1 MPRKKKHEEK
11 KTPKK
16 KEEEREY
23 NPFSSIVLK
32 EKKEPEKKK
41 APIVPKPKKPG
52 EIVQGYVPSASFADI
67 LDSFEKTGNPYRLP
81 QQKASK
87 APTSFGDILDQW
99 EGKKSGKKEKKKE
112 ITPSPQY
119 KATRSFGDIL
129 DQYEGVVRKENAK
142 KPKEEVKTP
151 PKKEEEKGS
160 SMLLEETE
168 EDKPSPDA
176 VWSVIGGVNKNYVRK
191 EEEKKEEI
199 KKEKTKNEYSRVSP
213 AYSPSKS
220 FSEILSEY
228 EGVKESK
235 KEEKPEIVI
244 EEVKNEE
251 EKVEIKVEEHSFFME
266 KDEEIPISNSVV
278 WSIMGGVN
286 ENFVREENKEEEKE
300 EEKEEVKEEL
310 TFSRASKPYV
320 PTKSFSE
327 ILSEYSE
334 VKKETAPLETKEES
348 VVPPTS
354 QFDKPISESFFI
366 EENEENKVDSNVAW
380 SIVGGANKDY
390 VRKEEEKKEEIQTHD
405 TPDYKR
411 SSNKYEGKKNFS
423 SILSDYEK
431 KEVVR
436 EKTFE
441 EIMKEKG
448 DTGLKKARVYTL
460 NELRRMDPQA
470 TLDLHG
476 EYKAE
481 GEVAIKEFLQS
492 SYDNGLR
499 KISIITGK
507 GLHSEDGQ
515 SVLKTLLDEILKS
528 TPYISEYNNAP
539 LNKGGS
545 GAFWIILKEKSDK
558 TDSSI

>member
-99 EGKKSGKKEKKKE
+99 EGKKSGKKEKNKE

-176 VWSVIGGVNKNYVRK
+176 VWSVIGGVNKNFVRK
-191 EEEKKEEI
+191 EEKKEEREKETT
-199 KKEKTKNEYSRVSP
+199 KKAYDRVAP
-213 AYSPSKS
+213 QYSPSKS

-228 EGVKESK
+228 EGTKEKK
-235 KEEKPEIVI
+235 KEEKTEII
-244 EEVKNEE
+244 NEE
-251 EKVEIKVEEHSFFME
+251 IIKEDIVQPAVEEHSFFME
-266 KDEEIPISNSVV
+266 KDEEISISNSVV

-286 ENFVREENKEEEKE
+286 ENFVREENKVEEKE
-300 EEKEEVKEEL
+300 EEKEEVKEEPAF
-310 TFSRASKPYV
+310 TRASKPYV

-334 VKKETAPLETKEES
+334 VKKETAPIDTEEES

-390 VRKEEEKKEEIQTHD
+390 VRKEEEKKEETPTHD
-405 TPDYKR
+405 TPVYKR

-448 DTGLKKARVYTL
+448 DAGLKKARVYTL

-515 SVLKTLLDEILKS
+515 SVLKTLLDEILKN

-545 GAFWIILKEKSDK
+545 GACWIILKEKSDK

>member
-199 KKEKTKNEYSRVSP
+199 KKERTKNEYSRVSP
-213 AYSPSKS
+213 TYSPSKS

-244 EEVKNEE
+244 EEVKKEE

-286 ENFVREENKEEEKE
+286 ENFVREENKVEEKE
-300 EEKEEVKEEL
+300 EEKEEVKEEPAF
-310 TFSRASKPYV
+310 TRASKPYV

-334 VKKETAPLETKEES
+334 VKKETAPIDTEEES
-348 VVPPTS
+348 VVPTTP
-354 QFDKPISESFFI
+354 QFEKPISDSFFI

-390 VRKEEEKKEEIQTHD
+390 VRKEEEKKEETPTHD
-405 TPDYKR
+405 TPVYKR

-448 DTGLKKARVYTL
+448 DAGLKKARVYTL

-515 SVLKTLLDEILKS
+515 SVLKTLLDEILKT

-545 GAFWIILKEKSDK
+545 GACWIILKEKSDK

>member
-41 APIVPKPKKPG
+41 APVAPKPKKPG

-129 DQYEGVVRKENAK
+129 DQYEGVVRKEK
-142 KPKEEVKTP
+142 KNQKQEEVKVAPKKEEVKATT
-151 PKKEEEKGS
+151 
-160 SMLLEETE
+160 MLLDETE
-168 EDKPSPDA
+168 EDKPSPNA
-176 VWSVIGGVNKNYVRK
+176 VWSVIGGLNKNFVRK
-191 EEEKKEEI
+191 EEKKET
-199 KKEKTKNEYSRVSP
+199 KEESKPKEAYNRVSP
-213 AYSPSKS
+213 SYSPSKS

-228 EGVKESK
+228 EGVKDNKKKEPLVIPEEKNEGKEREEK
-235 KEEKPEIVI
+235 KEED
-244 EEVKNEE
+244 
-251 EKVEIKVEEHSFFME
+251 VEEHSFFME
-266 KDEEIPISNSVV
+266 KDEDIPISDSVV

-286 ENFVREENKEEEKE
+286 ENFVREEKTEEEKKDIEEKE
-300 EEKEEVKEEL
+300 EKEEKTV
-310 TFSRASKPYV
+310 SRVSKPYV
-320 PTKSFSE
+320 PKKSFSE

-334 VKKETAPLETKEES
+334 AKKEAPSLEMKEES
-348 VVPPTS
+348 VLPPLS
-354 QFDKPISESFFI
+354 DFGEPISDSFFI
-366 EENEENKVDSNVAW
+366 EENEENKVDANIAW

-390 VRKEEEKKEEIQTHD
+390 VRQEEEKTEEKPQT
-405 TPDYKR
+405 PPSAPYKR
-411 SSNKYEGKKNFS
+411 SKKYEGKKDFS
-423 SILSDYEK
+423 SILTDYEK
-431 KEVVR
+431 KETVK

-448 DTGLKKARVYTL
+448 DGGLKKARVYTL

-476 EYKAE
+476 ENRTE
-481 GEVAIKEFLQS
+481 GESAIKEFLS
-492 SYDNGLR
+492 SSFDNGLR

-515 SVLKTLLDEILKS
+515 SVLKALLEDILKS
-528 TPYISEYNNAP
+528 VDYVFEYNNAP

-545 GAFWIILKEKSDK
+545 GAMWIILKEKK
-558 TDSSI
+558 E

>member
-11 KTPKK
+11 KTQKK

-213 AYSPSKS
+213 TYSPSKS

-244 EEVKNEE
+244 EEVKKEE

-266 KDEEIPISNSVV
+266 KDEKIPISNSVI

-348 VVPPTS
+348 VVPTTP
-354 QFDKPISESFFI
+354 QFEKPISDSFFI

-390 VRKEEEKKEEIQTHD
+390 VRKEEEKKEEIPTHD
-405 TPDYKR
+405 TPVYKR

-441 EIMKEKG
+441 EIMTEKG
-448 DTGLKKARVYTL
+448 AAGLKKARVYTL

-545 GAFWIILKEKSDK
+545 GASWIILKEKSDK

>member
-41 APIVPKPKKPG
+41 APVVPKPKKPG

-199 KKEKTKNEYSRVSP
+199 KKERTKNEYSRVSP

-244 EEVKNEE
+244 EEVKKEE

-286 ENFVREENKEEEKE
+286 ENFVREENKVEEKE
-300 EEKEEVKEEL
+300 EEKEEVKEEPAF
-310 TFSRASKPYV
+310 TRASKPYV

-334 VKKETAPLETKEES
+334 VKKETAPIDTEEES
-348 VVPPTS
+348 VVPSTS

-390 VRKEEEKKEEIQTHD
+390 VRKEEEKKEETPTHD
-405 TPDYKR
+405 TPVYKR

-545 GAFWIILKEKSDK
+545 GASWIILKEKSDK

>member
-1 MPRKKKHEEK
+1 MPRKKRQEGK

-16 KEEEREY
+16 KEEEREF

-41 APIVPKPKKPG
+41 APVVSKPKKPG

-81 QQKASK
+81 QNKSSK

-99 EGKKSGKKEKKKE
+99 EGKTTKKKEKKKD
-112 ITPSPQY
+112 TPPSPQY

-129 DQYEGVVRKENAK
+129 DQYEGVVRKEKASK
-142 KPKEEVKTP
+142 AHKEESKPTPKEEI
-151 PKKEEEKGS
+151 KGS
-160 SMLLEETE
+160 SMLLDETA
-168 EDKPSPDA
+168 EDKPSPNA
-176 VWSVIGGVNKNYVRK
+176 VWSVIGGLNKNFQRK
-191 EEEKKEEI
+191 EEKKVKDVKKEEN
-199 KKEKTKNEYSRVSP
+199 KYTRVSP
-213 AYSPSKS
+213 EYAPSKS
-220 FSEILSEY
+220 FSQILSEY

-235 KEEKPEIVI
+235 KEEMTEIV
-244 EEVKNEE
+244 EEPKVK
-251 EKVEIKVEEHSFFME
+251 EKPQEIVEERSFFME

-286 ENFVREENKEEEKE
+286 ENFVREEKKEEEKVE
-300 EEKEEVKEEL
+300 VKAEKKEEQPV
-310 TFSRASKPYV
+310 SRSSKPYI

-334 VKKETAPLETKEES
+334 NKREAEKDTGKETKEE
-348 VVPPTS
+348 VPVASETP
-354 QFDKPISESFFI
+354 FDEPISDSFFI
-366 EENEENKVDSNVAW
+366 EENEENKVADNIAW

-390 VRKEEEKKEEIQTHD
+390 VRKEEEVKED
-405 TPDYKR
+405 TPVIPSPPSYKR
-411 SSNKYEGKKNFS
+411 SQKYEGKKKFS

-431 KEVVR
+431 KEVVK

-441 EIMKEKG
+441 EIMREKG
-448 DTGLKKARVYTL
+448 DTGVKKTRVYTL
-460 NELRRMDPQA
+460 NELRRMDPQS

-476 EYKAE
+476 EYKAQ
-481 GEVAIKEFLQS
+481 GEVEIRNFLQS

-515 SVLKTLLDEILKS
+515 SVLRSLLEDIVKS
-528 TPYISEYNNAP
+528 VDYISEYNNAP

-545 GAFWIILKEKSDK
+545 GAMWIILKEKSEKINID
-558 TDSSI
+558 